1 MTRISFLST
10 AHIHAQAWIESIA
23 KAGDGRRLHLVW
35 DDVPERGRRHAALAG
50 GTFEP
55 SLEKALADAATDG
68 FVIASENAP
77 KHALLTRALATG
89 KPVLCEKP
97 VALTVAQAD
106 EVAALIA
113 RHGTTMVNGYV
124 YPFMGCY
131 QAVMRLVANRAFG
144 QVTHVSYRNAHG
156 GAWLRWFDD
165 AALAWFHDP
174 AKAGGGGLL
183 DEGTHG
189 LHILRWLF
197 GPVKRVWATHRNLSR
212 QYPSADDFGVIH
224 LDFASGVFGTVEGSW
239 VQTGGPKGLQ
249 ICGSDAALSADKAQ
263 EYRVHRGGA
272 IVPLQSAEARPSEI
286 DRLVAAIR
294 GTLDRDEQRADLTA
308 ALDAARIMAAALA
321 SARDGRWVELAP
333 VAAVATAQR

>member
-10 AHIHAQAWIESIA
+10 AHIHSQPWIESIA
-23 KAGDGRRLHLVW
+23 KATDGRRLHLVW

-55 SLEKALADAATDG
+55 SLDKVLADAATDG

-77 KHALLTRALATG
+77 KQPLLTRALATG
-89 KPVLCEKP
+89 KALLCEKP

-106 EVAALIA
+106 EIAALIE

-131 QAVMRLVANRAFG
+131 QAVMRLLADRAFG
-144 QVTHVSYRNAHG
+144 QVTHVSFRNAHG

-189 LHILRWLF
+189 LHLLRWLF
-197 GPVKRVWATHRNLSR
+197 GPVKRVWATHRNLSG

-249 ICGSDAALSADKAQ
+249 ICGSEAALSADKPD
-263 EYRVHRGGA
+263 EYRLHHRGGA
-272 IVPLQSAEARPSEI
+272 TTPVAHAASSPGEI

-294 GTLDRDEQRADLTA
+294 GTLDRDEHRTDLVA
-308 ALDAARIMAAALA
+308 ALDAARIMAAALT
-321 SARDGRWVELAP
+321 SARDGRWIDLAP
-333 VAAVATAQR
+333 ATAAHR